1 MKKYWMIVLAL
12 LVITAG
18 CGPQESAERAAQ
30 DALQDQ
36 KVRAALAKQKKGS
49 MSMPK
54 ELKPDSEDG
63 KNSEDGKDSE
73 APKDDTSNDSTTS
86 DEAKSSSESETPT
99 DPATSEKNET
109 GEKVDAKSEDATK
122 QTTARPKVDAHQVF
136 DEAVATAKADNKAV
150 FVHFT
155 AKW

>member
-1 MKKYWMIVLAL
+1 MKRYWMIVLAL

-54 ELKPDSEDG
+54 ELKPDSEDA

-73 APKDDTSNDSTTS
+73 APKDDTPKDAPTP
-86 DEAKSSSESETPT
+86 DDAKSSSESETLA
-99 DPATSEKNET
+99 DPATSEKDET
-109 GEKVDAKSEDATK
+109 GEKVDDKREDATK
-122 QTTARPKVDAHQVF
+122 ETTAQPKVDAHQVF
-136 DEAVATAKADNKAV
+136 DEAVAAAKADNKAL